1 MNIIKIRNCIIGK
14 NKTFIIAEI
23 GINHNGK
30 LSVAK
35 KLINAAKKSGADAA
49 KIQIINPEDSYDKST
64 KSYKIFKKNLLTF
77 NELKELSKYS
87 KKKGLL
93 LFATPGDF
101 SSLKIIK
108 KLKFPLI
115 KISSG
120 LITNIPLITEA
131 AKLKKPI
138 IISTGFATIDEI
150 NEAVKNIK
158 KYHNKL
164 GILRCTSLYPAK
176 NENLNLSS
184 INTLKNNFKH
194 IIGYS
199 DHSLGDLACLT
210 AVSLGSK
217 IIEKH
222 FTLNKKQSGADHRL
236 SMTPPEFKLMV
247 KKIRLIEKSLGD
259 NNVFPTHIEAKM
271 KKFYHRTIVANKT
284 ILKNQ
289 KINKDNISLKRTNKK
304 GKKIHPREY
313 FNVIQ
318 KKSKKKINKDEI
330 INYKFLK

>member
-1 MNIIKIRNCIIGK
+1 MALIKVKNHIIGK

-35 KLINAAKKSGADAA
+35 KLVNAAKKSGADAA
-49 KIQIINPEDSYDKST
+49 KLQIINPEDSYDKNT

-77 NELKELSKYS
+77 SELKKLSEYS
-87 KKKGLL
+87 KKRGML

-101 SSLKIIK
+101 SSLEIIK

-120 LITNIPLITEA
+120 LLTNIPLITEA
-131 AKLKKPI
+131 AKLKKPLL
-138 IISTGFATIDEI
+138 ISTGFANLNEI
-150 NEAVKNIK
+150 NEAVKKIK
-158 KYHNKL
+158 KYHNRI
-164 GILRCTSLYPAK
+164 GILRCTSIYPAK
-176 NENLNLSS
+176 NEYLNLSS
-184 INTLKNNFKH
+184 INTLKKKFNH

-199 DHSLGDLACLT
+199 DHSLGDLACTT

-236 SMTPPEFKLMV
+236 SMTPTEFKLMV
-247 KKIRLIEKSLGD
+247 KKIRIIEKSLG
-259 NNVFPTHIEAKM
+259 NKNVFPTKIEEKI
-271 KKFYHRTIVANKT
+271 KKFYHRTIIASKT
-284 ILKNQ
+284 IFKNQ
-289 KINKDNISLKRTNKK
+289 KLSKNNISLKRTNKE
-304 GKKIHPREY
+304 GKRMHPREY
-313 FNVIQ
+313 FKIIK
-318 KKSKKKINKDEI
+318 KKSKKKINKGDL
-330 INYKFLK
+330 INLKYLK